1 MRYVEYVDTKSGIH
15 PEMLK
20 TTEYCVC
27 VQKKKKKME
36 CRIRD
41 ELEAKINMYMYYY
54 AKTLLTSTFNSIHV
68 RQPLNFTDWDPFVWP
83 ALR

>member
-1 MRYVEYVDTKSGIH
+1 MSMPKRDSSKPQREI
-15 PEMLK
+15 LK
-20 TTEYCVC
+20 TTENCVC
-27 VQKKKKKME
+27 IQKME

-41 ELEAKINMYMYYY
+41 KAKINKYY
-54 AKTLLTSTFNSIHV
+54 AKTLLTSTFKSIHV